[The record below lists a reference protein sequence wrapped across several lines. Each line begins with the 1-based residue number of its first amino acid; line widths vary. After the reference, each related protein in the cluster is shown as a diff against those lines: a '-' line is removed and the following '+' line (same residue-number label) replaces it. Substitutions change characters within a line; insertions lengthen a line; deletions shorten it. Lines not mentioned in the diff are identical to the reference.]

1 MMTMMNSI
9 NLVKKYNLDI
19 LDSEVNVILNKYIG
33 EVNSRYNRDKIRNDI
48 ELLIE
53 RLKNDKVLP
62 YNFDFDDYYQLELIQ
77 QKICFDIQQF

>member
-9 NLVKKYNLDI
+9 NIVKKYNLDI

-33 EVNSRYNRDKIRNDI
+33 EVNSRYNRDKMRNDI

-62 YNFDFDDYYQLELIQ
+62 YNFDFYDYYQLE
-77 QKICFDIQQF
+77 FDTTENMF

>member
-33 EVNSRYNRDKIRNDI
+33 EVNSRYNRDKMRNDI

-53 RLKNDKVLP
+53 RLKNDKLLP

>member
-33 EVNSRYNRDKIRNDI
+33 EVNSRYNRDKMRNDI

-62 YNFDFDDYYQLELIQ
+62 YNFDFDDYYQLEMIQ
-77 QKICFDIQQF
+77 PKICFDIQQF

>member
-1 MMTMMNSI
+1 MMMNSI
-9 NLVKKYNLDI
+9 NIVKKYNLDI

-33 EVNSRYNRDKIRNDI
+33 EVNSRYNRDKMRNDI